1 LVDDSLEATQEGRLI
16 IWGSG
21 PDTPGYNPPTPAEM
35 NLLALEVLRRH
46 SEIMEMPFF
55 LVAEVES
62 TDNVANNA
70 NAIGTLR
77 ALKVADDTIGVY
89 RDFIAE
95 NPNTLL
101 ITAADSDAGAIQVLS
116 PAPAEEE
123 AVTTSTGNPTG
134 IGLNQGFPLDGI
146 EGQNTAPF
154 IAAPDA
160 FGNAHD
166 FAIGWV
172 GTNDVA
178 GAIISRAEGLNA
190 DLLRTEFSTQFDN
203 TDVYRLIYV
212 TLFGELLPA
221 PYGVEAP
228 SRSE

>member
-1 LVDDSLEATQEGRLI
+1 
-16 IWGSG
+16 
-21 PDTPGYNPPTPAEM
+21 
-35 NLLALEVLRRH
+35 
-46 SEIMEMPFF
+46 MPFF

-62 TDNVANNA
+62 TDNVPNNA

-77 ALKVADDTIGVY
+77 ALKAADDTIGVY

-101 ITAADSDAGAIQVLS
+101 VTAADSDAGAMQVFG
-116 PAPAEEE
+116 PAPAEDER
-123 AVTTSTGNPTG
+123 VTTSTGNPIG
-134 IGLNQGFPLDGI
+134 IGFNQGFPLDGI

-154 IAAPDA
+154 VSEPDA
-160 FGNAHD
+160 FGNTMD

-172 GTNDVA
+172 GTNDVG

-190 DLLRTEFSTQFDN
+190 DLLRSEFSAQFDSS
-203 TDVYRLIYV
+203 DVYRMIYV

-221 PYGVEAP
+221 SYGVAAP
-228 SRSE
+228 DRE